1 MLFEKL
7 KEISISKY
15 KVTIALIDAVN
26 MYLSAKL
33 TTINKA
39 ARYFSGRI
47 TIATNI
53 VRQQLTTRAIPYAN
67 KDNQQERVILNQVGD
82 PNNNLDR
89 NFLPVSLSWD

>member
-7 KEISISKY
+7 EEISISKY

-26 MYLSAKL
+26 MYLSTKL

-39 ARYFSGRI
+39 ARYFIGRI

-53 VRQQLTTRAIPYAN
+53 VRQ
-67 KDNQQERVILNQVGD
+67 
-82 PNNNLDR
+82 
-89 NFLPVSLSWD
+89 